1 MVVEPDEFSQCK
13 TQLWQAFS
21 LLELVKQAYSE
32 DQFATLQTGIDGI
45 LNLMNTALCNLEEM
59 EKIQ

>member
-1 MVVEPDEFSQCK
+1 MAVEIDEFSRCK

-32 DQFATLQTGIDGI
+32 DQFVTLQTGIDGI